1 MNRKGPI
8 MMAVALLLQAGVT
21 LALPGVS
28 VGAGAAADE
37 LRASAHVSAGTG
49 LVRAVDAGT
58 NTLVLDT
65 RSGAQRVHVART
77 ATIRD
82 DHDDALALG
91 EIRPGDAIAYEGVAD
106 TATVPH
112 VARQFWAVPSEG

>member
-8 MMAVALLLQAGVT
+8 MMAVALVLGGGII

-28 VGAGAAADE
+28 VRSAAGADE
-37 LRASAHVSAGTG
+37 PRAGAHVSAGTG
-49 LVRAVDAGT
+49 LVRTVDAGT
-58 NTLVLDT
+58 NTLVLET
-65 RSGAQRVHVART
+65 RSGAQRVHVAAA

-91 EIRPGDAIAYEGVAD
+91 EIRPGDAVTYEVTAGA
-106 TATVPH
+106 ATVLH
-112 VARQFWAVPSEG
+112 IARGFWAIPSEG